1 VKVAEAF
8 VELRVDDKRAQ
19 AEVRQ
24 RASALGGTFAQFFG
38 AAAFGAGAKKA
49 IDAASELEQSLG
61 AVESALGANSKAV
74 KRWADDAA
82 RSMGLSKTAA
92 NNALVLIVSQLKNFG
107 YGLDEATDKGMG
119 LVELGADLAA
129 TYGGST
135 TEAVQALT
143 SALRGEMD
151 PIERYGVSLNEARVK
166 AKALELG
173 LYAGTGALEMNA
185 KATAVLALITD
196 QTATAQGQF
205 AREAGT
211 AAGANAIA
219 AAEAENAA
227 ASMGEKLL
235 PIYTRAVEVVGW
247 LAQGFGSLPAPLQ
260 YAFLGLAAIAAL
272 SGPIGSL
279 SGMVRSAITAVQGLG
294 TAGRVTA
301 LSMGVLG
308 GVVAVATLAYASY
321 AKSKA
326 EAKARTDEF
335 IAALQAEARG
345 QKDAALAAVAAQIDT
360 ARMAELARESGV
372 SMEDVAAFIMG
383 EYVPALDRLTTAH
396 GDMGVMFNTSESS
409 ASEFSSALLGLKG
422 EFADARDQ
430 VALTDAVMNDLGV
443 TAADTGGDVSDLGD
457 DVSDLEAAFADLLG
471 TLDIRDASRNVA
483 EAFDRIRDAY
493 VAIWDAEDKRPIDEK
508 VRDYEQAVD
517 DATRKVV
524 DWAETLGTVPPE
536 TVSKIL
542 AEVDKGS
549 FDAALALMAQFER
562 EAAVRFEARPVGGD
576 PRGMRSLD
584 VGGYVDRDQ
593 VAMVHRNEVV
603 LPLGNPGR
611 VAALL
616 GDPRVA
622 PSVAAA
628 AGNISNTSG
637 PSLSIGS
644 LTVGSRDDLS
654 ATTGALDRLLWRVS

>member
-107 YGLDEATDKGMG
+107 YSLDEATDKGMG

-219 AAEAENAA
+219 AAEAENASA
-227 ASMGEKLL
+227 AFGEKLL
-235 PIYTRAVEVVGW
+235 PVYTKAVQLVGA
-247 LAQGFGSLPAPLQ
+247 LAEGFGLLPGPMQTALI
-260 YAFLGLAAIAAL
+260 GMLAYAAL
-272 SGPIGSL
+272 SGPLRTLGDVAAATNRRIAAMSVTSQRLVAAAGVAGLALFAMSMRAKQAADRQRELAEAIDDL
-279 SGMVRSAITAVQGLG
+279 S
-294 TAGRVTA
+294 RVTDEQLWSTF
-301 LSMGVLG
+301 LSTMASSVLG
-308 GVVAVATLAYASY
+308 GQRLADTYGEM
-321 AKSKA
+321 A
-326 EAKARTDEF
+326 EANLEGTQRLVEWIEAQQDAGTVTDEMLS
-335 IAALQAEARG
+335 ALDELR
-345 QKDAALAAVAAQIDT
+345 AAVEEEERARAQATTTQDEYAGALDDT
-360 ARMAELARESGV
+360 AGELDKA
-372 SMEDVAAFIMG
+372 
-383 EYVPALDRLTTAH
+383 
-396 GDMGVMFNTSESS
+396 
-409 ASEFSSALLGLKG
+409 
-422 EFADARDQ
+422 
-430 VALTDAVMNDLGV
+430 TDKTDDLRHSV
-443 TAADTGGDVSDLGD
+443 DY
-457 DVSDLEAAFADLLG
+457 LEAAFADLLG

-593 VAMVHRNEVV
+593 VAMIHRNEVV